1 MDHVTLIGLIAGT
14 LTTIAIIPQLQ
25 QTWRTRS
32 AQDISLSMLL
42 TFVTGVFLWLIYGLL
57 LGALPII
64 LANLITLILTLAIL
78 ILKMRYRS

>member
-14 LTTIAIIPQLQ
+14 LTTIAFIPQLQ

-78 ILKMRYRS
+78 IQKVRYSS